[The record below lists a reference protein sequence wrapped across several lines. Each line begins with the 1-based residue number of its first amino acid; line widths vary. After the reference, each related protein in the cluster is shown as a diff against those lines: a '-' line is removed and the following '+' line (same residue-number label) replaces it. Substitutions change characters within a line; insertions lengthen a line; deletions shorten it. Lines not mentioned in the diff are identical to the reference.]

1 MTSLTEIKDA
11 MMPTG
16 SVLLNE
22 TEIRPGVIRQEYIL
36 PDGHIV
42 EIESTTS
49 ESLDA

>member
-16 SVLLNE
+16 GVLLSE
-22 TEIRPGVIRQEYIL
+22 TEIQPGVVRQEYLL
-36 PDGHIV
+36 PDGEII
-42 EIESTTS
+42 EIEGTTS